1 VKKGKELTR
10 NNVTKT
16 LKKTSKQNNKRVTSK
31 QQERLWLEEGSIVK
45 TKQ

>member
-16 LKKTSKQNNKRVTSK
+16 KKQKKQVQANKTIKESN
-31 QQERLWLEEGSIVK
+31 
-45 TKQ
+45 